1 MHMYLRKNKY
11 AFYNE
16 NQIRTRTHLCINF
29 CSNLLKY
36 VHILDMTLCIQMRSV
51 GQCSVHSCS
60 LSLIKQMLVC
70 TGNAKLFLFHCR
82 CILTFEYCKCYSIFQ
97 KQNVCSGNAKL
108 MQVKQFC
115 LVNLTLGKFGPHPG
129 GSCGGQGGSI
139 FLCGNSG
146 GVLVLDKPQKV
157 EI

>member
-1 MHMYLRKNKY
+1 MHFYNDLDLNNQKILCLLSIFQFERKLGFWTTLMHMYLRKNKY

-70 TGNAKLFLFHCR
+70 TGNAKLFFFSLPVHTNIWTLQVLFYFSKIEFMQRQCKIDA
-82 CILTFEYCKCYSIFQ
+82 ILS
-97 KQNVCSGNAKL
+97 
-108 MQVKQFC
+108 
-115 LVNLTLGKFGPHPG
+115 
-129 GSCGGQGGSI
+129 
-139 FLCGNSG
+139 
-146 GVLVLDKPQKV
+146 
-157 EI
+157 